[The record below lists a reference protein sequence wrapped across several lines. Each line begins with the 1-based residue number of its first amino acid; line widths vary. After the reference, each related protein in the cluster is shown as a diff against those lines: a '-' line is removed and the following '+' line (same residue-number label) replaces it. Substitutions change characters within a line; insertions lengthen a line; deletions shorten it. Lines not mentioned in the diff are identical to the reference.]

1 MHPTLLFGM
10 PFPFL
15 LKFQIALESS
25 LIGNLVRNPMFG
37 DVAAFYCALRAV
49 IMGFCNEMFI
59 CLSPSLD
66 WEDRFCVLKFCILGI
81 YVISRIV
88 PGKDTEM
95 KSDSSD

>member
-25 LIGNLVRNPMFG
+25 LIGNLVRNPRFG
-37 DVAAFYCALRAV
+37 YVAASHCALRAV
-49 IMGFCNEMFI
+49 IMGFRNEMFT

-66 WEDRFCVLKFCILGI
+66 RDAGCFVVVCFVFQR
-81 YVISRIV
+81 
-88 PGKDTEM
+88 KDLVVFSFLTVAPCLF
-95 KSDSSD
+95 